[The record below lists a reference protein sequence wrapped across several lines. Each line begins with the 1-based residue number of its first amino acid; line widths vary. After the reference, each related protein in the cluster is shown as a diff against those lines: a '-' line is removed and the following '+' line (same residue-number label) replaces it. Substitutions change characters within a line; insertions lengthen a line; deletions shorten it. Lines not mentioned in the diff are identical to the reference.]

1 MARVLKHQRLV
12 NPAKRKLTLK
22 QKLHFG
28 TARQRAAAKLALSGR
43 AKKHRRISKTTIHR
57 KRSVKKNP
65 IGTII
70 TLGMNPGK
78 VGKMAKTRK
87 RRNTS
92 KRRVARRNP
101 RKYTAK
107 RRTNPFAVRHHRRR
121 SNPSKVRMYYSKRRK
136 RMVYRRKNPSLTG
149 MGTKVLGVIAGAALT
164 KMVTAMLPA
173 SFQTGILKYL
183 GTGAV
188 AMGLGWGVGK
198 FGKAELGENVMVGGF
213 TLLGLQVI
221 SDLVPGIAAY
231 SGLSVGNVITG
242 SSFYNPQV
250 PQSNSMTSFLVPS
263 AIPQMVVKSGK
274 GMGRV
279 AVPRGGWG

>member
-1 MARVLKHQRLV
+1 
-12 NPAKRKLTLK
+12 LTLK